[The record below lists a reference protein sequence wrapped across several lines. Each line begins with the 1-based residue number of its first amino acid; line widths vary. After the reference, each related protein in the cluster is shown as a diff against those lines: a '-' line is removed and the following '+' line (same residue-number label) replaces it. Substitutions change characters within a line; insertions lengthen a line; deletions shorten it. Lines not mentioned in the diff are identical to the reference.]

1 MKKFKLLL
9 FLVAIMLSF
18 SASAKNIPLWW
29 NVSPSDGSTVEELN
43 VLKIDNGSYSDTFRV
58 EEGASLYIN
67 GESVAYTVSYETN
80 YGYTDD
86 TIVITLVEPITSAG
100 EYSIDVPA
108 GFFTYMYYGET
119 LSTSKEFEWSVSVKG
134 DANGD
139 SEEFETSIPSGFSV
153 SPADGATVAS
163 LSSLKIA
170 DAEDGD
176 YYVTAVY
183 EQGESEPSNIVYV
196 TFGPLPTP
204 AVTDL
209 SAKVENNVLTLTW
222 SAPEGAGTHA
232 VSALLGYYVYRDGI
246 VLNPEGNLIW
256 YDAELKYVVDPAV
269 SGSYTVRALYFDG
282 ESEDSNV
289 VVVDLSGIS
298 TVTESNNDGD
308 FYTLHG
314 VKVKNPIKGN
324 IYIHNGKK
332 VVF

>member
-1 MKKFKLLL
+1 MANYFYSLFKFCL
-9 FLVAIMLSF
+9 FEEKYETGTIHNYDNLIGYNAYYEGVQLNSEL
-18 SASAKNIPLWW
+18 IPA
-29 NVSPSDGSTVEELN
+29 DKDYKE
-43 VLKIDNGSYSDTFRV
+43 
-58 EEGASLYIN
+58 
-67 GESVAYTVSYETN
+67 YTVPN
-80 YGYTDD
+80 
-86 TIVITLVEPITSAG
+86 
-100 EYSIDVPA
+100 
-108 GFFTYMYYGET
+108 
-119 LSTSKEFEWSVSVKG
+119 
-134 DANGD
+134 
-139 SEEFETSIPSGFSV
+139 
-153 SPADGATVAS
+153 
-163 LSSLKIA
+163 
-170 DAEDGD
+170 AEDGD

-269 SGSYTVRALYFDG
+269 SGSYTVMALYFDG

-314 VKVKNPIKGN
+314 VKVKKPIKGN